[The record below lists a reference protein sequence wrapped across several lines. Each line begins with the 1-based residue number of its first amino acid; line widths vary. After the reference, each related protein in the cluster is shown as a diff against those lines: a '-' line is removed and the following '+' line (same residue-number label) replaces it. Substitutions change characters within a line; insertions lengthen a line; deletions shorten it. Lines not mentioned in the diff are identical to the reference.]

1 MIALPNRENLLAAG
15 LGGAMILAVVALFLG
30 THYQPLFHPA
40 AVNRAANA
48 ASTDS
53 NGLNIPTIDEMC
65 KAQGATSANMGACQN
80 DEQAAAEFVIAWMG
94 LNGFLTNGAI
104 DVDQIQLAASLAD
117 SEGTSGV
124 GLGDP
129 SLSGDPTLGG
139 DPADADP
146 TAEPNIDPATGLPV
160 SENLDSPAQI
170 AMFCMSSS
178 DDWLKMHDCISR
190 YDPSS
195 RFTGN

>member
-1 MIALPNRENLLAAG
+1 MIALRDRENWLAGA
-15 LGGAMILAVVALFLG
+15 LGGAMILGVVALFLG
-30 THYQPLFHPA
+30 THFQALFHPG
-40 AVNRAANA
+40 AVNQAANA
-48 ASTDS
+48 APVDA

-65 KAQGATSANMGACQN
+65 KAQGATSANMADCQN

-94 LNGFLTNGAI
+94 LNGFLTNGTI
-104 DVDQIQLAASLAD
+104 DIEQIQLAASLAD
-117 SEGTSGV
+117 SEGASGV
-124 GLGDP
+124 GLNDP
-129 SLSGDPTLGG
+129 SLSGDPSLGG

-146 TAEPNIDPATGLPV
+146 TAGPNIDPATGFPV
-160 SENLDSPAQI
+160 TENFDSPAQI
-170 AMFCMSSS
+170 AMSCMSSS